1 MKIAQ
6 IAPLAESVPPK
17 LYGGTERIVSYLT
30 EELVAQGHDVTLFA
44 SGDFITSARLFRCTE
59 TALRLNPDVRE
70 ALPHQLLMLERVRQR
85 AEAFDILH
93 FHTDLLQH
101 SMLRTIKTPSVTT
114 LHGRLDLPDLV
125 PFYRAFPDVPLVS
138 ISDAQRAPMPPVR
151 WARTI
156 YHGLPRQLYRFSA
169 SPTGGYLAFLGR
181 ISPEKRPDRAIEIAT
196 RSGMPLKMAAKIDNV
211 DLAYWKAEIEPLVR
225 DNPLVEFVGEIG
237 EPDKADF
244 LGGATALLFP
254 IDWPEPFGLV
264 MIEAMACG
272 TPVIASRCGST
283 PEVIDHGISGFLVN
297 DLDEAVAAV
306 HLAQRLDRREIRG
319 VFERRF
325 SIERVA
331 ADYLQVYMALCG
343 MDSLRAPQPDELQTT
358 AWRKGA

>member
-6 IAPLAESVPPK
+6 IAPLAESVPPRF
-17 LYGGTERIVSYLT
+17 YGGTERMVSYLT

-44 SGDFITSARLFRCTE
+44 SGDSLTRGRLFGCAE
-59 TALRLNPDVRE
+59 TSLRLNQNVRD
-70 ALPHQLLMLERVRQR
+70 ALPHHLLMLERVRQR
-85 AEAFDILH
+85 ADAFDVLH
-93 FHTDLLQH
+93 FHTDLLQC
-101 SMLRTIKTPSVTT
+101 SMLRTIDTPSVTT

-125 PFYRAFPDVPLVS
+125 PFYRAFPDLPLVS

-151 WARTI
+151 WVRTI
-156 YHGLPRQLYRFSA
+156 YHGLPRQLYHFSPSA
-169 SPTGGYLAFLGR
+169 NGGYLAFLGR

-196 RSGMPLKMAAKIDNV
+196 RSGMPLKIAAKIDNV
-211 DLAYWKAEIEPLVR
+211 DVEYWKASIEPLV
-225 DNPLVEFVGEIG
+225 NTSPLVEFVGEIG
-237 EPDKADF
+237 EAEKSAF

-272 TPVIASRCGST
+272 TPVIAFSGGST
-283 PEVIDHGISGFLVN
+283 PEVIDHGVTGLLVK
-297 DLDEAVAAV
+297 DIAQAVAAV
-306 HLAQRLDRREIRG
+306 HLAQRLDRRDIRA

-343 MDSLRAPQPDELQTT
+343 MDSLPVRPPEGLPMT
-358 AWRKGA
+358 A